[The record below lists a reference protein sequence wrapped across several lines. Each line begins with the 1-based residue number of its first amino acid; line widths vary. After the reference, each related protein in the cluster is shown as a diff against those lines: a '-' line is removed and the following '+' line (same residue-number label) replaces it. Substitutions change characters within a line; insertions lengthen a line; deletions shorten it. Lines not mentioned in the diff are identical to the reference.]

1 MDFDCSHNFLDSLC
15 RTSVLRYQ
23 GVCELFYSVQLILK
37 WTKLLLFKIIYC
49 LLQSTSNYH
58 ARKFGVRAAMPG
70 FIGKKLC
77 PELVIVPLN
86 FEKYTAVSKQVR
98 AIMSEYD
105 PNFCPM
111 SLDEAYLDL
120 TEHLQNRKDMS
131 EDERTY
137 ICRDSKYADSRA
149 HCKCDLTEIARNYGN
164 DTIIQDGSNLNEY
177 FSKNHHF
184 EADTDSSLDENVASD
199 KMDKNVVICPVCKK
213 MLPPFKR
220 ATFGLSDEDAVNEMR
235 SRIEQKTT
243 LTASAGNVYIF

>member
-1 MDFDCSHNFLDSLC
+1 M
-15 RTSVLRYQ
+15 
-23 GVCELFYSVQLILK
+23 
-37 WTKLLLFKIIYC
+37 LLLKIIIYC

-86 FEKYTAVSKQVR
+86 FEKYTAVSKQVK

-137 ICRDSKYADSRA
+137 ICRDSQYADSRA
-149 HCKCDLTEIARNYGN
+149 HCKCDLTEIARNYGS
-164 DTIIQDGSNLNEY
+164 DTIIQDGLNLNEY
-177 FSKNHHF
+177 FSKTHHF
-184 EADTDSSLDENVASD
+184 ETVSVNVSSLDENVACD
-199 KMDKNVVICPVCKK
+199 KMDKNVTCPVCKK
-213 MLPPFKR
+213 MLPPFKHV
-220 ATFGLSDEDAVNEMR
+220 TFGLSDEDAVNEMR

-243 LTASAGNVYIF
+243 LTASAGNVLFFF